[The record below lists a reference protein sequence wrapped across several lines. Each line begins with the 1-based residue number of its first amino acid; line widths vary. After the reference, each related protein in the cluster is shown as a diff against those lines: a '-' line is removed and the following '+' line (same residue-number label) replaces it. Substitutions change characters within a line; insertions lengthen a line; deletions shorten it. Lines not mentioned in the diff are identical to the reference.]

1 MSTDAFNPLTHLR
14 RLRQAQYLRRGSGHV
29 LPSWA
34 LAEVDL
40 SAAQAAWLLR
50 AVCGWHAL
58 PARGLNV
65 TGSGA
70 VPLVDLV
77 ARLADHGVLLGACR
91 VADLR
96 ALHRG
101 DVVMLGDEI
110 AERLFGG
117 PAIAGGG
124 LALVI
129 DAGAQ
134 VLRLSPALAPDPLSC
149 RVAELQAGWPGWVLR
164 SRLRSDIQRAAAA
177 WSASAAA
184 AAV

>member
-1 MSTDAFNPLTHLR
+1 MSPALNPLTHLR
-14 RLRQAQYLRRGSGHV
+14 RLRRARRLRQGSGHV
-29 LPSWA
+29 LPAWA
-34 LAEVDL
+34 LAEVNL

-50 AVCGWHAL
+50 TVCSFHAL
-58 PARGLNV
+58 PVRGLGV
-65 TGSGA
+65 AGSA
-70 VPLVDLV
+70 IVPLVDLV
-77 ARLADHGVLLGACR
+77 TQLADRGVLLGACR

-96 ALHRG
+96 ALARG
-101 DVVMLGDEI
+101 DVVMLGDEV
-110 AERLFGG
+110 AARLFGG
-117 PAIAGGG
+117 PARAGGG

-149 RVAELQAGWPGWVLR
+149 RVAELQGAWPGWVLR
-164 SRLRSDIQRAAAA
+164 SRLRSDLQHAAAA